1 MSDNT
6 EMALY
11 FIREFYRAKKSNLVG
26 MVTPTFRFKPP
37 SKPELT
43 FDEYMTYIDRFVNS
57 VNLIVHGISSDDD
70 IIFKVD
76 YTIETLSVKGGLGI
90 EIKGYA
96 IVKLLDD
103 QIDYVEIINNTSE
116 LDPVKIAN
124 FRAELNKN

>member
-6 EMALY
+6 EMVLY
-11 FIREFYRAKKSNLVG
+11 FIREFYRAKKSNLAD
-26 MVTPTFRFKPP
+26 MVSRTFRFKPP

-43 FDEYMTYIDRFVNS
+43 FDEYMTYIDRFANS

-70 IIFKVD
+70 MVFKVD

-90 EIKGYA
+90 EIKGCA
-96 IVKLLDD
+96 VVKLLDE